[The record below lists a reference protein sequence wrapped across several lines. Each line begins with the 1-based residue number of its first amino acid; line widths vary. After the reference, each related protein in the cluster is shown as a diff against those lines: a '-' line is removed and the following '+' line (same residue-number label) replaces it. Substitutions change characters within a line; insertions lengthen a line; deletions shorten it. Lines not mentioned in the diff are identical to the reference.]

1 MTFLTKTDKPMEQN
15 KVQIEIHIYEHMIY
29 DKRNIVKPWKVG
41 TLFNKMLGSHGKN
54 NIDSC
59 LHHIQEKLFL
69 DGFSISVCKK
79 KIVCIR

>member
-1 MTFLTKTDKPMEQN
+1 MTFLTKIDKPMVQN

-29 DKRNIVKPWKVG
+29 DKGNIVKPWKVG
-41 TLFNKMLGSHGKN
+41 ILFSKMLWSHGKN

-59 LHHIQEKLFL
+59 LHHIQEKLIL

-79 KIVCIR
+79 KIVFIR